1 MSKSVITVLL
11 FCFLQTLGGPVFA
24 QNSSD
29 PLLSRMQNMNRLLNE
44 SSGARQVVDGNS
56 ATAKEKRKQA
66 LELYR
71 RADEKIKQGARD
83 EAPALLDAS
92 AKLMFEAI
100 KLSTPS
106 SMLEDKQKVD
116 YGTRRESVMALKDAF
131 NRIADE
137 AGEQESKNKV
147 GKQLTELVGRADA
160 MLAKG
165 DNEAA
170 QVELDKAYHLLQIS
184 IEAKRAGQTLVRSL
198 NFETKKDEYLY
209 EVDRNDTHRMLIDL
223 LVEEKKKSASTE
235 GQIVKLVDEALQL
248 RRQADAYAEAGE
260 FEFAIE
266 MLEQSTRQL
275 VRAIRT
281 AGIYIPG

>member
-1 MSKSVITVLL
+1 MSKPIISVLL
-11 FCFLQTLGGPVFA
+11 FCLLHAVGGPAVA
-24 QNSSD
+24 QNASD
-29 PLLSRMQNMNRLLNE
+29 PLANRMQNMERLLNE
-44 SSGARQVVDGNS
+44 SSGAQQVMDGDS
-56 ATAKEKRKQA
+56 AAAREKREQA

-71 RADEKIKQGARD
+71 RAADKIAQGARD
-83 EAPALLDAS
+83 EAPALLDTS

-116 YGTRRESVMALKDAF
+116 YGARRESVMALRDAF
-131 NRIADE
+131 NRIAEETRDPD
-137 AGEQESKNKV
+137 SRNKV
-147 GKQLTELVGRADA
+147 DKQLTGLIGRADA
-160 MLAKG
+160 LLAKG

-170 QVELDKAYHLLQIS
+170 QVELDKAYHLLKIS

-198 NFETKKDEYLY
+198 HFESKQEEYLY

-223 LVEEKKKSASTE
+223 LVEEKKKSASTAGE
-235 GQIVKLVDEALQL
+235 IVKLVEQAMQL
-248 RRQADAYAEAGE
+248 RQQADAYAGEGE
-260 FEFAIE
+260 FEFAID